1 MYKFGVI
8 GGGAAGISFA
18 YNFIKNKSV
27 NHCKRPLSLKVFD
40 KQGFKGGMAYS
51 SDFDSHILNMTPENM
66 SADIFD
72 DAHFVD
78 WIAMHFPQF
87 CQDRYPP
94 RWLYREYLD
103 FIRDMTIYMAADSNV
118 TLNFVTAEV
127 NAIAPHE
134 AGYRLTTACGG
145 AEQMNAL
152 VLCSGHNPPEC
163 LYPVDGVIAYQAHQ
177 DLPPINP
184 YSTIGVIGCSLTA
197 IDAIVELMERLG
209 ATDICALSRS
219 GLFPSVQPALMHPPP
234 EAFVEGVRR
243 FVAGSDFIDAHQL
256 VHAINAAL
264 ARHYPGPERLTVLS
278 ALGERRDCYRDLA
291 DSLDRARFAREHICS
306 YLAAIHPAVCAAWVK
321 MDANNRQVFMRF
333 YNSSW
338 MRNRHAMPLKNANKI
353 VAALESQ
360 RLRACGGLADISK
373 GADGFT
379 LRCHETRVHAQYL
392 FNCTTPS
399 YQLPPNRLSH
409 QLLQDGLVQ
418 ENLFGGVKCN
428 PHTLKIADRRG
439 REQHLYSL
447 GAPAKGDLFY
457 TSAMESITRD
467 ISKIVFNNPIFNA
480 KKAEV

>member
-27 NHCKRPLSLKVFD
+27 NHCKRPLSLTVFD

-103 FIRDMTIYMAADSNV
+103 FIRDMTMYMAADSNV
-118 TLNFVTAEV
+118 ALNFVTAEV

-134 AGYRLTTACGG
+134 AGYRLTTACGA

-163 LYPVDGVIAYQAHQ
+163 LYPVDGVIAYQAHR
-177 DLPPINP
+177 DLPP
-184 YSTIGVIGCSLTA
+184 

-219 GLFPSVQPALMHPPP
+219 GLFPSVQPALMRPPP
-234 EAFVEGVRR
+234 EAFVEGLRR
-243 FVAGSDFIDAHQL
+243 FVAGNDFIDAHQL

-306 YLAAIHPAVCAAWVK
+306 YLAAIHPTVCAAWVK

-338 MRNRHAMPLKNANKI
+338 MRNRHAMPIKNAYKI

-373 GADGFT
+373 GTGGFI

-409 QLLQDGLVQ
+409 QLLQDGVVQ

-467 ISKIVFNNPIFNA
+467 ISKFVFNNPIFNA
-480 KKAEV
+480 KKAEA

>member
-1 MYKFGVI
+1 
-8 GGGAAGISFA
+8 
-18 YNFIKNKSV
+18 
-27 NHCKRPLSLKVFD
+27 
-40 KQGFKGGMAYS
+40 MAYS

-145 AEQMNAL
+145 VEQMNAL

-219 GLFPSVQPALMHPPP
+219 GLFPSVQPALMRPPP
-234 EAFVEGVRR
+234 EAFVEGCGALSPAAISLMRISWCMR
-243 FVAGSDFIDAHQL
+243 SMPRWRATIRAGTVDG
-256 VHAINAAL
+256 AL
-264 ARHYPGPERLTVLS
+264 GA
-278 ALGERRDCYRDLA
+278 GERRDCYRDLS
-291 DSLDRARFAREHICS
+291 DSLNRARFAREHICS

-333 YNSSW
+333 
-338 MRNRHAMPLKNANKI
+338 
-353 VAALESQ
+353 
-360 RLRACGGLADISK
+360 
-373 GADGFT
+373 
-379 LRCHETRVHAQYL
+379 
-392 FNCTTPS
+392 TTPPGCAIGTPCRS
-399 YQLPPNRLSH
+399 RTPTRSW
-409 QLLQDGLVQ
+409 
-418 ENLFGGVKCN
+418 
-428 PHTLKIADRRG
+428 RRW
-439 REQHLYSL
+439 RANAC
-447 GAPAKGDLFY
+447 APAVAWRI
-457 TSAMESITRD
+457 SARSGR
-467 ISKIVFNNPIFNA
+467 VYPPLP
-480 KKAEV
+480 